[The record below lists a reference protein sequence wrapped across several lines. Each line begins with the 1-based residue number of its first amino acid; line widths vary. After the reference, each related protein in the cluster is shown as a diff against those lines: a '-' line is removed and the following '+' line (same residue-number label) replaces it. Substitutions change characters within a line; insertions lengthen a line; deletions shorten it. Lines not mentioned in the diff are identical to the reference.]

1 MKKIRIGL
9 VDDHQLFLDGLIR
22 LLEQEDDFE
31 IVFSTT
37 KAINLLDKLNDV
49 LIDILIVDISMPD
62 INGLELIHKI
72 RDQFFLG
79 KIIVIS
85 SYANSIDKSCVDAA
99 LLKEVS
105 KKELFETIKSVHN
118 ETYKKHDNV
127 LGTTSIF
134 SSFLSKREKEIVNL
148 IAIGL
153 TVHEMADKTF
163 LSKHTI
169 ETHKKNIFLKLEVTN
184 NAELIKK
191 AMMLGIIE
199 L

>member
-85 SYANSIDKSCVDAA
+85 SYANRIDKSCVDAA
-99 LLKEVS
+99 LLK
-105 KKELFETIKSVHN
+105 
-118 ETYKKHDNV
+118 
-127 LGTTSIF
+127 
-134 SSFLSKREKEIVNL
+134 
-148 IAIGL
+148 
-153 TVHEMADKTF
+153 
-163 LSKHTI
+163 
-169 ETHKKNIFLKLEVTN
+169 
-184 NAELIKK
+184 
-191 AMMLGIIE
+191 
-199 L
+199 

>member
-105 KKELFETIKSVHN
+105 KKELFETIKSVYN
-118 ETYKKHDNV
+118 ETYKKHDN
-127 LGTTSIF
+127 LLDTIIF

-153 TVHEMADKTF
+153 TVHEIADKTF

-169 ETHKKNIFLKLEVTN
+169 ETHKKNIFLKLEVSN

-191 AMMLGIIE
+191 AMILGIIE